1 MAAMEGGSRI
11 STSPF
16 SFPLGMNR
24 YVTIKPLFRFVRL
37 TMQRLFSGIQPSGN
51 LHLGNY
57 LGAIKQWV
65 GLQDQYE
72 AIFCVVDLHAITV
85 PQDPVEL
92 RKKVIEAAKMYLAAG
107 IDPAKSTIFI
117 QSHVPAH
124 TELGWILNT
133 ITQNGELTRMTQFK
147 DKTGFD
153 IEKFD
158 KFLEKIGE
166 KKYIQELVQKAVD
179 ENMSHHFNQNEL
191 EEDIKVAASI
201 QIMFKQGME
210 VGFDRGV
217 NNVKKYFKEIVLENF
232 GRSGV
237 GLFDYPVLMAA
248 DILLY
253 DTAVVPVGE
262 DQKQHIELTRDLAQR
277 FNSRFGETFVVPE
290 PLITKEGA
298 RIMGLD
304 DPSKKMSKSAASE
317 YNYIALADD
326 ADTVRRKIK
335 KAVTDSGSEIVYS
348 DDKPALKN
356 LINIYTLLSGK
367 STSEIEAMYV
377 GRGYGDF
384 KTDLAE
390 VVVNFL
396 APFQER
402 MNGISDEEA
411 LAILKAG
418 AEKVQS
424 LARAKVRQVYDK
436 VGLISC

>member
-1 MAAMEGGSRI
+1 
-11 STSPF
+11 
-16 SFPLGMNR
+16 
-24 YVTIKPLFRFVRL
+24 
-37 TMQRLFSGIQPSGN
+37 MQRLFSGIQPSGN

-65 GLQDQYE
+65 ELQDKYE

-85 PQDPVEL
+85 PQDPAEL

-107 IDPAKSTIFI
+107 IDPKKSTIFI

-133 ITQNGELTRMTQFK
+133 IATMGELGRMTQYK
-147 DKTGFD
+147 DKVSRENLGNRATAA
-153 IEKFD
+153 
-158 KFLEKIGE
+158 GE
-166 KKYIQELVQKAVD
+166 YNKELT
-179 ENMSHHFNQNEL
+179 
-191 EEDIKVAASI
+191 
-201 QIMFKQGME
+201 
-210 VGFDRGV
+210 
-217 NNVKKYFKEIVLENF
+217 
-232 GRSGV
+232 GV

-253 DTAVVPVGE
+253 DTVVVPVGD
-262 DQKQHIELTRDLAQR
+262 DQKQHVELTRDLAER

-317 YNYIALADD
+317 YNYIALTDD
-326 ADTVRRKIK
+326 AETVRRKIK

-348 DDKPALKN
+348 VEKPALKN

-367 STSEIEAMYV
+367 SISEIETMYV
-377 GRGYGDF
+377 GKGYGDF
-384 KTDLAE
+384 KNDLAE

-396 APFQER
+396 TPFQER
-402 MNGISDEEA
+402 VKNISDEEA
-411 LAILKAG
+411 LAILRAG
-418 AEKVQS
+418 ATKARELAEKKVQMVYEKVGFI
-424 LARAKVRQVYDK
+424 R
-436 VGLISC
+436 